1 MAGWQSFE
9 QQCCDYLNRAYG
21 SERVRF
27 ICDGGSDSTSPDII
41 VIIDGVNKFNIEVK
55 SPQAQSG
62 QFVVLNENGELI
74 FSPRNRSNIEDALPF
89 LTYMNAN
96 YDRYATATTS
106 GVDLEM
112 DPDEYN
118 EWIINHYLEKNE
130 RFVITKDAYSFI
142 IFPTQRYGEYF
153 DTECTYRIK
162 KSGSNEVPK
171 SIANSVSELFGGVTY
186 RYELGK
192 KLCVISSKRYTKG
205 TKLTLGD
212 YDYMVSAVLDDGA
225 LYIRRLSNT
234 NNANVIFSISLKK
247 RQDARDL
254 EIFEKRLQGE

>member
-9 QQCCDYLNRAYG
+9 QECCNYLNRAYG
-21 SERVRF
+21 SNRVRF

-62 QFVVLNENGELI
+62 QFVVLNENDELI
-74 FSPRNRSNIEDALPF
+74 FSPRNKSDIEDARPF
-89 LTYMNAN
+89 LAYMNAN
-96 YDRYATATTS
+96 YDKYAIATTA
-106 GVDLEM
+106 GADLDM
-112 DPDEYN
+112 NPDEYN
-118 EWIINHYLEKNE
+118 EWIIGHYLRRRVK
-130 RFVITKDAYSFI
+130 FVITRDAFSFI
-142 IFPTQRYGEYF
+142 ILPIEKYGEYF
-153 DTECTYRIK
+153 DTSCTYRIK

-171 SIANSVSELFGGVTY
+171 SIAYSVAELFDGVTY

-192 KLCVISSKRYTKG
+192 KLCVVSSKRYTKG
-205 TKLTLGD
+205 TKLTLGT

-234 NNANVIFSISLKK
+234 NNANVIFTITLKTGQK
-247 RQDARDL
+247 EYDL
-254 EIFEKRLQGE
+254 EKFIRSIN